1 MRLVSIEHRKM
12 PTSSFMEWCL
22 LEREQLPTAL
32 GEEMGVLDE
41 VGGVDALNPY

>member
-1 MRLVSIEHRKM
+1 
-12 PTSSFMEWCL
+12 

-41 VGGVDALNPY
+41 VGGVDALNPYWYRSQASVLNRRQSSTNDT